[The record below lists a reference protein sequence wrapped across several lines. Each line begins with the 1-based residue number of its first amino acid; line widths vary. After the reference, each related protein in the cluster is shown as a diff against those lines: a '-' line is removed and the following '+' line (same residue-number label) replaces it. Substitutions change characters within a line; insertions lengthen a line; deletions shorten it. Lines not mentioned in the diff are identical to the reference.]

1 MKFALAQLTK
11 LSFPYEF
18 EEELDLSL
26 ELDGFE
32 DIISSSKAKV
42 KSIINQYSQEEYLFD
57 FDIDVDLVVEDSISL
72 KPINLNIKTKGRE
85 LFSNNPEREDAFEII
100 GNTLD
105 TKEAII
111 MLILSE
117 KPMSSTNEEF
127 TDDNDSFDDEEDT
140 TINPAFASL
149 KDLL

>member
-117 KPMSSTNEEF
+117 KPMSS
-127 TDDNDSFDDEEDT
+127 
-140 TINPAFASL
+140 
-149 KDLL
+149 K

>member
-127 TDDNDSFDDEEDT
+127 TDDTDDFEEEDT
-140 TINPAFASL
+140 DINPAFASL

>member
-85 LFSNNPEREDAFEII
+85 LFSNNPLREDAFEII

-127 TDDNDSFDDEEDT
+127 TDDTDDFEEEDT
-140 TINPAFASL
+140 DINPAFASL

>member
-1 MKFALAQLTK
+1 MKFALAQLSK
-11 LSFPYEF
+11 LKFPYDF
-18 EEELDLSL
+18 EEKLDLSL
-26 ELDGFE
+26 ELNGFE

-42 KSIINQYSQEEYLFD
+42 KSIINQYNEDEYLFD

-72 KPINLNIKTKGRE
+72 KPINLNIKAKGRE
-85 LFSNNPEREDAFEII
+85 LFSNNPLREDAFETI

-127 TDDNDSFDDEEDT
+127 TDDTDDFEEEDT
-140 TINPAFASL
+140 NINPAFASL

>member
-11 LSFPYEF
+11 LSFPYEYK
-18 EEELDLSL
+18 EELDLSL
-26 ELDGFE
+26 ELNGFE

-127 TDDNDSFDDEEDT
+127 TDDTDSFDDEENTD
-140 TINPAFASL
+140 INPAFASL